1 MSIFTKSLLFVAVVF
16 IGYYIITTVFKFV
29 LENQYSK
36 GKDVSFPYK
45 KFISQ
50 LDLLKMRMTVAILV
64 FGILFSILISILPEY
79 VYIFVVVATI
89 LAGVSYF
96 LPLWYYKIKLD
107 ERNTTF
113 QSSLLDFTMGLAS
126 GMKSGQSLSQA
137 MESISHRLQ
146 GPIVEEITT
155 VLREHRL
162 GLDMSEALERLY
174 QRMPCEDLH
183 LLVTSIKLTTKSGGS
198 LVDVLE
204 KMVVMIRQRT
214 EFQEKLKTMTAQG
227 KFEAVAISLT
237 PLGAFILLYIVDP
250 ELMRP
255 LLTTVIGWTAI
266 GIVILLVSLG
276 FYVIKK
282 IITIE
287 V

>member
-1 MSIFTKSLLFVAVVF
+1 M
-16 IGYYIITTVFKFV
+16 
-29 LENQYSK
+29 
-36 GKDVSFPYK
+36 
-45 KFISQ
+45 
-50 LDLLKMRMTVAILV
+50 
-64 FGILFSILISILPEY
+64 PES